1 MKIYSVGGSVRDEI
15 LGIEAFDRDFV
26 VVGATEAEFLEK
38 FPKAEKVGKSFPVF
52 LVNGCEYAFARR
64 ERKNGYGY
72 RGFAVE
78 FSPDITLEEDLKRRD
93 ITINAIAKDPDF
105 PDKFIDPYGGIEDI
119 KNKRIIHV
127 SEAFSEDPLRVYRVA
142 RFAAKFPDFSVD
154 KSTVK
159 LMKSI
164 GNELMSLSAERVWKE
179 LEKTLVYS
187 RPSRFFEV
195 LKEADLLKYH
205 FPEVANLVGV
215 PAGPIQYHPEGD
227 SFIHTVETMDRLRL
241 SGSSDPVAMFAA
253 LCHDWGKAAST
264 PDNYPHHY
272 GHDKAGVPI
281 IENFCRRMKNVPERY
296 EFAAKTV
303 AKYHMIVREIDR
315 ITPKKAI
322 VIMQNI
328 LKCSCGLDGFM
339 DAVKAD
345 NARQND
351 EARAFIKKMLP
362 VLDVRLPE
370 KYWNEGPKSAEI
382 LMQLKILKYKEL
394 SGTNFAENN

>member
-1 MKIYSVGGSVRDEI
+1 MKIYQVGGSVRDEI
-15 LGIEAFDRDFV
+15 IGIPVSDKDFV
-26 VVGATEAEFLEK
+26 VVGATEAEFLKK

-64 ERKNGYGY
+64 ERKTGHGY
-72 RGFAVE
+72 RGFSVE
-78 FSPDITLEEDLKRRD
+78 FSPDITLEEDLRRRD

-105 PDKFIDPYGGIEDI
+105 PDRYIDPYGGIEDI
-119 KNKRIIHV
+119 KNKKIVHV

-142 RFAAKFPDFSVD
+142 RFAAKFPDFTVD
-154 KSTVK
+154 SATIK
-159 LMKSI
+159 LMNSI
-164 GNELMSLSAERVWKE
+164 GDELMALSTERVWNE
-179 LEKTLVYS
+179 LEKALVYP

-195 LKEADLLKYH
+195 LKEADLLKFH
-205 FPEVANLVGV
+205 FPEVADLIGV

-227 SFIHTVETMDRLRL
+227 AFIHTIETMDRLKD
-241 SGSSDPVAMFAA
+241 SGNSDPVAMFAA
-253 LCHDWGKAAST
+253 LCHDWGKATSS

-296 EFAAKTV
+296 RFAAKTV
-303 AKYHMIVREIDR
+303 AKYHMIVREIDK

-322 VIMQNI
+322 TIIQNI

-351 EARAFIKKMLP
+351 DARAFIRKMLP
-362 VLDVRLPE
+362 VLDVKLPE
-370 KYWNEGPKSAEI
+370 KYWNAGPKSAEI

-394 SGTNFAENN
+394 SEK

>member
-1 MKIYSVGGSVRDEI
+1 MKIYQVGGSVRDEI
-15 LGIEAFDRDFV
+15 IGIPVSDKDFV

-64 ERKNGYGY
+64 ERKNGHGY
-72 RGFAVE
+72 RGFDVE
-78 FSPDITLEEDLKRRD
+78 FSPDITLEEDLRRRD

-105 PDKFIDPYGGIEDI
+105 PNRYIDPYGGIEDI
-119 KNKRIIHV
+119 RNKRIVHV

-154 KSTVK
+154 ESTIK
-159 LMKSI
+159 LMNSI
-164 GNELMSLSAERVWKE
+164 GDELETLSTERVWKE
-179 LEKTLVYS
+179 LEKALVYP
-187 RPSRFFEV
+187 RPSRFFEI
-195 LKEADLLKYH
+195 LKETELLKYH
-205 FPEVANLVGV
+205 FPEVLALVGV

-227 SFIHTVETMDRLRL
+227 AFIHTIETMDRLKL
-241 SGSSDPVAMFAA
+241 SGNNDPVAMFAA
-253 LCHDWGKAAST
+253 LCHDWGKASSS

-272 GHDKAGVPI
+272 GHDRAGVPI
-281 IENFCRRMKNVPERY
+281 IEKFCRRMKNVPERY
-296 EFAAKTV
+296 RFAAIAV
-303 AKYHMIVREIDR
+303 AKYHMIVREIDK

-322 VIMQNI
+322 TII
-328 LKCSCGLDGFM
+328 KDITSTSCGLDGFM

-351 EARAFIKKMLP
+351 DARAFIRKMLP
-362 VLDVRLPE
+362 VLDVKLPE
-370 KYWNEGPKSAEI
+370 KYWNAGLKSAEI

-394 SGTNFAENN
+394 AGK

>member
-1 MKIYSVGGSVRDEI
+1 MKIYQVGGSVRDEI
-15 LGIEAFDRDFV
+15 IGIPVSDKDFV
-26 VVGATEAEFLEK
+26 VVGATEAEFLKK

-64 ERKNGYGY
+64 ERKTGHGY
-72 RGFAVE
+72 RGFSVE

-105 PDKFIDPYGGIEDI
+105 PNRYIDPYGGIEDI
-119 KNKRIIHV
+119 KKKRIVHV

-154 KSTVK
+154 KSTIK
-159 LMKSI
+159 LMNSI
-164 GNELMSLSAERVWKE
+164 GDELETLSTERVWKE
-179 LEKTLVYS
+179 LEKALYYP
-187 RPSRFFEV
+187 RPSRFFEI
-195 LKEADLLKYH
+195 LKETELLKYH
-205 FPEVANLVGV
+205 FPEVLALVGV

-227 SFIHTVETMDRLRL
+227 AFIHTIETMDRLKL
-241 SGSSDPVAMFAA
+241 SGNNDPVAMFAA
-253 LCHDWGKAAST
+253 LCHDWGKASSS

-281 IENFCRRMKNVPERY
+281 IEKFCHRMKNVPERY
-296 EFAAKTV
+296 KFAAIAV
-303 AKYHMIVREIDR
+303 AKYHMIVREIDK

-322 VIMQNI
+322 SII
-328 LKCSCGLDGFM
+328 KDISSTSCGLDGFM

-351 EARAFIKKMLP
+351 DARAFIKKMLP
-362 VLDVRLPE
+362 VLDVKLPE
-370 KYWNEGPKSAEI
+370 KYWNAGPKSAEI

-394 SGTNFAENN
+394 SGK